1 MRPRDTE
8 KRNKIKSHAIE
19 TIVKEGFDQFS
30 IQKLAKA
37 CSISVGTIY
46 IYFKDKEALIST
58 IAQEVS
64 DAYYQAMLKNFSPD
78 MDLHE
83 GLWVQWENR
92 ANFAIKEPIH
102 LAFHDLLLS
111 SPLFPL
117 TLTPL
122 HEQLTESFSHFVKN
136 HIQKGNIKPMSG
148 EVYSSLVYGP
158 LNHLIR
164 FHQRGR
170 TFRGKP
176 YSFSKEDMR
185 ESFEYVLKILQ

>member
-1 MRPRDTE
+1 MRPRDNA
-8 KRNKIKSHAIE
+8 KLDKIKSLAIS
-19 TIVKEGFDQFS
+19 TIVKEGLDQFS

-46 IYFKDKEALIST
+46 IYCKDKESLIST

-78 MDLHE
+78 MDLRE

-92 ANFAIKEPIH
+92 ANFALKEPIQ

-111 SPLFPL
+111 SPLYHL

-122 HEQLTESFSHFVKN
+122 HDQLTEYFSLFVNN
-136 HIQKGNIKPMSG
+136 HTEKGNIKPMSG

-176 YSFSKEDMR
+176 YSFSMNDMR
-185 ESFEYVLKILQ
+185 ESFEFVLKILQ